1 MNRIVVLL
9 YVCVCA
15 VGMATAQLKP
25 TNEELGSI
33 YFAYP
38 TPAVVQTPPP
48 AGFEAFYISHYGR
61 HGSRWRTDDVH
72 YKRVVDVFDSLAT
85 VHALTTLGEDVRG
98 RLHRVWEDAR
108 GRSGNI
114 TPLGE
119 RQHHDIAYRMFTSF
133 PSVFADSAVVD
144 ARSSTS
150 LRCAMSMSYFTE
162 ALKEQNPRLCVSRRA
177 YQCYMDYIAH
187 TSSEAEAFCS
197 DTAAWR
203 ADFRRFEREQIQ
215 PERFVKALVNP
226 SVRMFYEQERK
237 LMEDIYWIAIDM
249 QNCDHLRGVAF
260 FDLFTYDELMAL
272 WKVVNARMYVCNAAA
287 PLNGGLMP
295 RQATALLRTLWR
307 VPTRPLPPGSL
318 APTFALGMILTLFVY
333 LP

>member
-15 VGMATAQLKP
+15 VGMATAQLRP

-114 TPLGE
+114 T
-119 RQHHDIAYRMFTSF
+119 I
-133 PSVFADSAVVD
+133 
-144 ARSSTS
+144 
-150 LRCAMSMSYFTE
+150 LR
-162 ALKEQNPRLCVSRRA
+162 R
-177 YQCYMDYIAH
+177 
-187 TSSEAEAFCS
+187 
-197 DTAAWR
+197 
-203 ADFRRFEREQIQ
+203 
-215 PERFVKALVNP
+215 
-226 SVRMFYEQERK
+226 
-237 LMEDIYWIAIDM
+237 
-249 QNCDHLRGVAF
+249 
-260 FDLFTYDELMAL
+260 
-272 WKVVNARMYVCNAAA
+272 
-287 PLNGGLMP
+287 
-295 RQATALLRTLWR
+295 
-307 VPTRPLPPGSL
+307 
-318 APTFALGMILTLFVY
+318 
-333 LP
+333 